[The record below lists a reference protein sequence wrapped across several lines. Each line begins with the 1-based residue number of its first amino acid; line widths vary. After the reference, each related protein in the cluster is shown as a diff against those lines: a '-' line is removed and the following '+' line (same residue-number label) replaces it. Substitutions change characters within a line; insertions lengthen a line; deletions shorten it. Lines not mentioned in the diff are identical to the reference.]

1 MWRFGH
7 RHHPRRGRCRRSA
20 GLQATLADLHP
31 GEGAQLMGFAP
42 GLPQE
47 LWVHLQ
53 AYGLVPGRYVRVL
66 QHNPVTVVQVE
77 HCEIA
82 LEEDLACQICIA
94 PMNVPQV

>member
-1 MWRFGH
+1 
-7 RHHPRRGRCRRSA
+7 
-20 GLQATLADLHP
+20 LQATLADIHP

-47 LWVHLQ
+47 LGAHLQ

-66 QHNPVTVVQVE
+66 QHTPVTVVQVE

-82 LEEDLACQICIA
+82 LEDDLACQICVA
-94 PMNVPQV
+94 YVNVPQVS